1 MKNEHR
7 QRKMPFLV
15 CLITLFVAFPMGVSA
30 ATLHAI
36 IAVDTEDGTIGPSVR
51 VDLGK
56 MQGLVNNISQYT
68 GLATAGRAISG
79 NELNRRNIMSAVE
92 GLSVGSDDVVLFYYA
107 GHGYNPSETAWPAMN
122 LSGDDL
128 PLKTVRETLKAKNP
142 RLLIVM
148 ADTCN
153 APGSGGG
160 FDARDAGKAN
170 NYKVLFLK
178 YRGTITASSSEPG
191 EYSYS
196 NATIGGFYTNAF
208 LNSLTTELVS
218 NQTPSWDAI
227 MERANAP
234 LNNGSQHPQAK
245 VDVKL
250 IGGAIGNNPDDCR
263 NPPNCNGS
271 PVFSAPA
278 DNMGT
283 CQKRYRRGGKK
294 CCLDQQGKEH
304 CWSLTLD

>member
-7 QRKMPFLV
+7 QSKMPFLV
-15 CLITLFVAFPMGVSA
+15 CLITLCVAFFPMGISA

-36 IAVDTEDGTIGPSVR
+36 IAVDTNDGSIGPSVR

-56 MQGLVNNISQYT
+56 MQGLVSNISRYT
-68 GLATAGRAISG
+68 GLATAGSAISG
-79 NELNRRNIMSAVE
+79 NELNRHNIMSAVE
-92 GLSVGSDDVVLFYYA
+92 SLSVGSDDVVLFYYA

-208 LNSLTTELVS
+208 LNSLTEELVS

-234 LNNGSQHPQAK
+234 LSNGSQHPQAK
-245 VDVKL
+245 VDVEL
-250 IGGAIGNNPDDCR
+250 IGGGIVDNSDCR
-263 NPPNCNGS
+263 NPLDCDEGS
-271 PVFSAPA
+271 VIAPA
-278 DNMGT
+278 GNYRGT
-283 CQKRYRRGGKK
+283 CQKRYRKGGQK
-294 CCLDQQGKEH
+294 CCLDPQGREH